1 MNQYLLS
8 ILKEVNTII
17 IPGIGALTITNAAT
31 GEIMFMPYL
40 KFDDGKLAQH
50 ISEKEGMELND
61 AKNLVAKY
69 VRDIEAQLNIGESYD
84 MYQFGSF
91 LKNSEGEIEFKPW
104 NGEKDSE
111 STEVVIEHSINESE
125 PTTDTSIDA
134 NDITPEIIIEE
145 NAIVTSPVEPELPI
159 EEVVEEEINPTSE
172 ETPNTLS
179 EQELDSSISTT
190 EFIAEEEVIEPI
202 ISEIPQQTIPE
213 PVYTEEQQWN
223 DDLDLP
229 PINAKIERPKKPII
243 EKVQKDKKRK
253 SPAKVI
259 LLTLLFIVIGGGTT
273 VILMRDQLGITIPFL
288 SASKESKEST
298 EVKSTTST
306 KSTVKEGTSTET
318 ERTEIDEAI
327 EKPSTETPVESKLE
341 EQSVS
346 NTSEIIQTSTGQ
358 IDRNKPYHIVGAAFT
373 ELSNAERYHKKLT
386 DSGNASVIIGKFDQL
401 YIVSISSHSS
411 QEEAKNALS
420 EAKGIS
426 ANAWIFR
433 FP

>member
-50 ISEKEGMELND
+50 ISEKEGMDIND

-69 VRDIEAQLNIGESYD
+69 VREIETQLNIGESYD

-104 NGEKDSE
+104 NGEKERVNPD
-111 STEVVIEHSINESE
+111 VVIDDSSRE
-125 PTTDTSIDA
+125 PEKETTTDTSIDA
-134 NDITPEIIIEE
+134 NDIIPEIIDETPIIMAPEIDSEPSNEEESIQTIEE
-145 NAIVTSPVEPELPI
+145 SQETEPEEDLDTAASST
-159 EEVVEEEINPTSE
+159 EFVSE
-172 ETPNTLS
+172 ETIT
-179 EQELDSSISTT
+179 
-190 EFIAEEEVIEPI
+190 PI
-202 ISEIPQQTIPE
+202 LTEIPDQSITVPA
-213 PVYTEEQQWN
+213 YTEEQQWN

-259 LLTLLFIVIGGGTT
+259 LLTLLFLIIGGGTT
-273 VILMRDQLGITIPFL
+273 VILMRDQLGISIPFL
-288 SASKESKEST
+288 NASKEST
-298 EVKSTTST
+298 EVKTTTST
-306 KSTVKEGTSTET
+306 KSTVEEETSTESET
-318 ERTEIDEAI
+318 TEINETV
-327 EKPSTETPVESKLE
+327 EKPTTETPVEQE
-341 EQSVS
+341 VTEQSVS
-346 NTSEIIQTSTGQ
+346 SSSDMIQTSTGSVNPSQ
-358 IDRNKPYHIVGAAFT
+358 PFHVIAGAFK
-373 ELSNAERYHKKLT
+373 EKSNAERFRDRLREN
-386 DSGNASVIIGKFDQL
+386 GNSNSEIIGEFDGL
-401 YIVSISSHSS
+401 FIVSVTSHRNIQDAQESQKTNTTISKS
-411 QEEAKNALS
+411 
-420 EAKGIS
+420 
-426 ANAWIFR
+426 WIFR

>member
-61 AKNLVAKY
+61 AKVLVSKY
-69 VRDIEAQLNIGESYD
+69 VREIESQLNIGESYD

-91 LKNSEGEIEFKPW
+91 LKNSDGEIEFKAW

-111 STEVVIEHSINESE
+111 GTEDVIEHSTNESE
-125 PTTDTSIDA
+125 PEPMTDTSIDA
-134 NDITPEIIIEE
+134 NDIIPETIVEE
-145 NAIVTSPVEPELPI
+145 NVIVTSPVEPELPREEAVVQ
-159 EEVVEEEINPTSE
+159 EEVNPTSE

-179 EQELDSSISTT
+179 DENLDSLNSTT
-190 EFIAEEEVIEPI
+190 EFIAEEEAIEPNI
-202 ISEIPQQTIPE
+202 TEIPQQTISE
-213 PVYTEEQQWN
+213 PTYTEEQQWN

-259 LLTLLFIVIGGGTT
+259 SISLVFLLIGGGTT

-288 SASKESKEST
+288 RASKEST
-298 EVKSTTST
+298 EGKSTTSM
-306 KSTVKEGTSTET
+306 KSTVEEKTATET
-318 ERTEIDEAI
+318 ETTEIDKTV
-327 EKPSTETPVESKLE
+327 EKPTTETPVESERE
-341 EQSVS
+341 EQNIS
-346 NTSEIIQTSTGQ
+346 NTSDMIQTSTGL
-358 IDRNKPYHIVGAAFT
+358 IDRNKPFHIVGGAFT
-373 ELSNAERYHKKLT
+373 ELSNAERYQKKLSY
-386 DSGNASVIIGKFDQL
+386 SGNSSVVIGKFDQL
-401 YIVSISSHSS
+401 YIVSISAYSN
-411 QEEAKNALS
+411 QEEAKNALI
-420 EAKGIS
+420 EAKVIS
-426 ANAWIFR
+426 PNAWIFR

>member
-50 ISEKEGMELND
+50 ISEKEGMDLNY

-69 VRDIEAQLNIGESYD
+69 VREIETQLNIGESYD

-104 NGEKDSE
+104 NGEKE
-111 STEVVIEHSINESE
+111 IVNHEVVIDDSTNESE
-125 PTTDTSIDA
+125 PEPTSDTSIDA
-134 NDITPEIIIEE
+134 NDIIPETIEEAPIIIAPEIDPELSNEEESTQTIEE
-145 NAIVTSPVEPELPI
+145 TQETEPEEKLDSAASST
-159 EEVVEEEINPTSE
+159 EFVSE
-172 ETPNTLS
+172 ETIT
-179 EQELDSSISTT
+179 
-190 EFIAEEEVIEPI
+190 PI
-202 ISEIPQQTIPE
+202 LTEIPQQTIPE
-213 PVYTEEQQWN
+213 PAYTEEQQWN

-243 EKVQKDKKRK
+243 EKVQKDRKRK

-259 LLTLLFIVIGGGTT
+259 LLTLLFLFIGGGTT
-273 VILMRDQLGITIPFL
+273 IILMRDQLGITIPFL
-288 SASKESKEST
+288 KASKEST
-298 EVKSTTST
+298 EVKTTTST
-306 KSTVKEGTSTET
+306 KSTVEEETSPETET
-318 ERTEIDEAI
+318 TEIDETV
-327 EKPSTETPVESKLE
+327 EKPTTETPVESEPE
-341 EQSVS
+341 EQSES
-346 NTSEIIQTSTGQ
+346 SSSDMIQTSTGQ

-373 ELSNAERYHKKLT
+373 ELSNAERYQKKLT
-386 DSGNASVIIGKFDQL
+386 DGGNSSVIIGKFDQL

-411 QEEAKNALS
+411 QEEAKIALS

>member
-50 ISEKEGMELND
+50 ISEKEGMEIND

-69 VRDIEAQLNIGESYD
+69 VREIEAQLNIGESYD

-91 LKNSEGEIEFKPW
+91 IKNSEGEIEFKPW
-104 NGEKDSE
+104 NGEKNIVN
-111 STEVVIEHSINESE
+111 TEVVIDDSTNASEPE

-134 NDITPEIIIEE
+134 NDIIPETI
-145 NAIVTSPVEPELPI
+145 
-159 EEVVEEEINPTSE
+159 E
-172 ETPNTLS
+172 ETPIIIAPEIDSELS
-179 EQELDSSISTT
+179 NEEETIHAKEEIQQEEAEEKLDTGVSST
-190 EFIAEEEVIEPI
+190 EFVTEETITPKLT
-202 ISEIPQQTIPE
+202 EIPQQTIPE
-213 PVYTEEQQWN
+213 PAYTEEQQWN

-253 SPAKVI
+253 SSAKVVF
-259 LLTLLFIVIGGGTT
+259 LSLLFLLIGGGTT

-288 SASKESKEST
+288 NTSHKT
-298 EVKSTTST
+298 TDVKSTTST
-306 KSTVKEGTSTET
+306 KTTVKVETTTET
-318 ERTEIDEAI
+318 ETAEF
-327 EKPSTETPVESKLE
+327 EKTKENPVDETPVEQE
-341 EQSVS
+341 ITEQSTS
-346 NTSEIIQTSTGQ
+346 NSSDIIQTSTGQ

-373 ELSNAERYHKKLT
+373 DLSNAERYQKKLT
-386 DSGNASVIIGKFDQL
+386 DSGKASIIIGKFDQL
-401 YIVSISSHSS
+401 YIVSISSHAS

-426 ANAWIFR
+426 TNAWIFR

>member
-50 ISEKEGMELND
+50 ISEKEGMEIND

-69 VRDIEAQLNIGESYD
+69 VREIEAQLNIGESYD

-91 LKNSEGEIEFKPW
+91 IKNSEGEIEFKPW
-104 NGEKDSE
+104 NGEKNSVN
-111 STEVVIEHSINESE
+111 TEVVIDDSSNASEPE

-134 NDITPEIIIEE
+134 NDIIPETI
-145 NAIVTSPVEPELPI
+145 
-159 EEVVEEEINPTSE
+159 E
-172 ETPNTLS
+172 ETPIIIAPVIDSVLS
-179 EQELDSSISTT
+179 NEEESTQTIEETQDTETVPEQELDSAVSST
-190 EFIAEEEVIEPI
+190 EFVTEETITPI
-202 ISEIPQQTIPE
+202 LTEIPKQTIPE

-243 EKVQKDKKRK
+243 EKIQKDKKRK
-253 SPAKVI
+253 SSAKVVF
-259 LLTLLFIVIGGGTT
+259 LTLLFLLIGGGTT
-273 VILMRDQLGITIPFL
+273 VILMREQLGITIPFL
-288 SASKESKEST
+288 NTSHETT
-298 EVKSTTST
+298 EVKSTTSSKT
-306 KSTVKEGTSTET
+306 TVKVETTTET
-318 ERTEIDEAI
+318 ETAEF
-327 EKPSTETPVESKLE
+327 EKTKENPVDETPVEQE
-341 EQSVS
+341 ITEQSTS
-346 NTSEIIQTSTGQ
+346 NSSDIIQTSTGQ

-373 ELSNAERYHKKLT
+373 DLSNAERYQKKLT
-386 DSGNASVIIGKFDQL
+386 DSGKASIIIGKFDQL
-401 YIVSISSHSS
+401 YIVSISSHAS

-426 ANAWIFR
+426 TNAWIFR

>member
-8 ILKEVNTII
+8 ILREVNTII
-17 IPGIGALTITNAAT
+17 IPGVGALTITNAAT

-69 VRDIEAQLNIGESYD
+69 VREIEAQLNIGESYD

-91 LKNSEGEIEFKPW
+91 YKNSEGEIEFKPW
-104 NGEKDSE
+104 NG
-111 STEVVIEHSINESE
+111 INEIQSSETLINQSTIEPE
-125 PTTDTSIDA
+125 PTTDNTIDNIEIVEEPIQA
-134 NDITPEIIIEE
+134 EPLINEPEISNNE
-145 NAIVTSPVEPELPI
+145 NILQLKKEHQENETENELDTASSVA
-159 EEVVEEEINPTSE
+159 EFVVEETIHP
-172 ETPNTLS
+172 
-179 EQELDSSISTT
+179 
-190 EFIAEEEVIEPI
+190 V
-202 ISEIPQQTIPE
+202 ISEIREESIPE
-213 PVYTEEQQWN
+213 TIYTEEQQWN

-273 VILMRDQLGITIPFL
+273 VFLMRDQLGISIPFL
-288 SASKESKEST
+288 NASKEST
-298 EVKSTTST
+298 EVKTTTST
-306 KSTVKEGTSTET
+306 KSTVEEETFTET
-318 ERTEIDEAI
+318 ETTEINETV
-327 EKPSTETPVESKLE
+327 EKPTTETPVEQE
-341 EQSVS
+341 VTEQSVS
-346 NTSEIIQTSTGQ
+346 SSSDMIQTSTGQ

-373 ELSNAERYHKKLT
+373 ELSNAERYLKKLT
-386 DSGNASVIIGKFDQL
+386 DSGNSSVIIGKFDQL

-420 EAKGIS
+420 EAIGIS

>member
-50 ISEKEGMELND
+50 ISEKEGMDIND

-69 VRDIEAQLNIGESYD
+69 VREIEAQLNIGESYD

-91 LKNSEGEIEFKPW
+91 LKTSEGEIEFKPW
-104 NGEKDSE
+104 NGEKDSVNP
-111 STEVVIEHSINESE
+111 EVVIDDSTNESEPE

-134 NDITPEIIIEE
+134 NEIVEETIDEAPIIIAPEIDSELSNEEESIQTIEE
-145 NAIVTSPVEPELPI
+145 KQETETEP
-159 EEVVEEEINPTSE
+159 
-172 ETPNTLS
+172 
-179 EQELDSSISTT
+179 EQELDTAVSST
-190 EFIAEEEVIEPI
+190 EFVSEDTKTPI
-202 ISEIPQQTIPE
+202 FTDIPQQIIPE
-213 PVYTEEQQWN
+213 PAYTEEQQWN

-259 LLTLLFIVIGGGTT
+259 LLTLLFLFIGGGTT
-273 VILMRDQLGITIPFL
+273 VVLMRDQLGISIPFL
-288 SASKESKEST
+288 NASKEST
-298 EVKSTTST
+298 EVKSATST
-306 KSTVKEGTSTET
+306 KSTVEEETSTET
-318 ERTEIDEAI
+318 KTTEIDEPV
-327 EKPSTETPVESKLE
+327 EKTTTETPVGPEVT

-346 NTSEIIQTSTGQ
+346 SSSDMIQTSTGQ

-373 ELSNAERYHKKLT
+373 ELSNAERYQKKLT
-386 DSGNASVIIGKFDQL
+386 DGGNSSVIIGKFDQL
-401 YIVSISSHSS
+401 YIVSISSHTS
-411 QEEAKNALS
+411 QEEAKNALI

>member
-50 ISEKEGMELND
+50 ISEKEGMDLND

-69 VRDIEAQLNIGESYD
+69 VREIETQLNIGESYD

-104 NGEKDSE
+104 NGEKE
-111 STEVVIEHSINESE
+111 IVNHKVVIGDSTNESEPE

-134 NDITPEIIIEE
+134 NDIIPETIEEAPIIIAPEIDSELSNEEESTQTIEE
-145 NAIVTSPVEPELPI
+145 TQETEPEEKLDSAASST
-159 EEVVEEEINPTSE
+159 EFVSE
-172 ETPNTLS
+172 ETIT
-179 EQELDSSISTT
+179 
-190 EFIAEEEVIEPI
+190 PI
-202 ISEIPQQTIPE
+202 LTEIPQQTIPE
-213 PVYTEEQQWN
+213 PAYTEEQQWN

-259 LLTLLFIVIGGGTT
+259 LITLLFLLIGGGTT
-273 VILMRDQLGITIPFL
+273 IIVMRDQLGITIPFL
-288 SASKESKEST
+288 KASKEST
-298 EVKSTTST
+298 EVKTTTST
-306 KSTVKEGTSTET
+306 KSTVEEETSPKTET
-318 ERTEIDEAI
+318 TEIDETV
-327 EKPSTETPVESKLE
+327 EKPTTETPVESELE
-341 EQSVS
+341 EQSES
-346 NTSEIIQTSTGQ
+346 SSSDMIQTSTGQ

-373 ELSNAERYHKKLT
+373 ELSNAERYQKKLT
-386 DSGNASVIIGKFDQL
+386 DGGNSSVIIGKFDQL

-411 QEEAKNALS
+411 QEEAKIALS

>member
-50 ISEKEGMELND
+50 ISEKEGMDLND

-69 VRDIEAQLNIGESYD
+69 VREIEAQLNIGESYD

-91 LKNSEGEIEFKPW
+91 LKNSVGEIEFKPW
-104 NGEKDSE
+104 NGEKESVTPEIVIDDS
-111 STEVVIEHSINESE
+111 TNESE
-125 PTTDTSIDA
+125 PESSTDTSIDSNEIVEETIDEA
-134 NDITPEIIIEE
+134 PIIIAPEIDSELTNEEESRQTTEDTPE
-145 NAIVTSPVEPELPI
+145 TEPEEQLDTAASST
-159 EEVVEEEINPTSE
+159 EFVSE
-172 ETPNTLS
+172 ETIT
-179 EQELDSSISTT
+179 
-190 EFIAEEEVIEPI
+190 PI
-202 ISEIPQQTIPE
+202 LTEIPQQTIPVTAYSE
-213 PVYTEEQQWN
+213 DQQWN

-288 SASKESKEST
+288 SASKEST

-306 KSTVKEGTSTET
+306 KSTVEEETSTET
-318 ERTEIDEAI
+318 ETTEIDETVEEPA
-327 EKPSTETPVESKLE
+327 TETPVDSELE

-346 NTSEIIQTSTGQ
+346 NTSAMIQTSTGQ

-373 ELSNAERYHKKLT
+373 ELSNAERYQKKLT
-386 DSGNASVIIGKFDQL
+386 DGGNSSVIIGKFDQL
-401 YIVSISSHSS
+401 YIVSISSHTS
-411 QEEAKNALS
+411 QEEAKNALT

>member
-17 IPGIGALTITNAAT
+17 IPGIGALTITNATT

-50 ISEKEGMELND
+50 ISEKKGMDING

-69 VRDIEAQLNIGESYD
+69 VREIEAQLNIGESYD

-104 NGEKDSE
+104 NEEKE
-111 STEVVIEHSINESE
+111 SVNPEVVIDDSINESEPE

-134 NDITPEIIIEE
+134 NDIIPETIEEAPIIIAPEINSELSNEEESIQTIEE
-145 NAIVTSPVEPELPI
+145 TQESEPQ
-159 EEVVEEEINPTSE
+159 EEQDTAASSAEFVSE
-172 ETPNTLS
+172 ETNT
-179 EQELDSSISTT
+179 
-190 EFIAEEEVIEPI
+190 PI
-202 ISEIPQQTIPE
+202 LAEIPQQIIPE
-213 PVYTEEQQWN
+213 PAYTEEQQWN

-243 EKVQKDKKRK
+243 EKVQRDKKRK
-253 SPAKVI
+253 SPAKLI
-259 LLTLLFIVIGGGTT
+259 LLTLLFIVISGGTT

-288 SASKESKEST
+288 SASKESN
-298 EVKSTTST
+298 EVKTTT
-306 KSTVKEGTSTET
+306 LTNSTVEYETSTET
-318 ERTEIDEAI
+318 ETTENKEKV
-327 EKPSTETPVESKLE
+327 EKPTTETPVESELE

-346 NTSEIIQTSTGQ
+346 NTSEMIQTSTGQ

-373 ELSNAERYHKKLT
+373 ELSNAERYQKKLT
-386 DSGNASVIIGKFDQL
+386 DGGNSSVIIGKFDQL

>member
-50 ISEKEGMELND
+50 ISEKEGMDING

-69 VRDIEAQLNIGESYD
+69 VREIEAQLNIGESYD

-91 LKNSEGEIEFKPW
+91 LKNTEGEIEFKPW
-104 NGEKDSE
+104 NGEKE
-111 STEVVIEHSINESE
+111 SVNPEVVIDYSTNESEPE

-134 NDITPEIIIEE
+134 NDIIPETIEEAPIIIAPEIDSELSDEE
-145 NAIVTSPVEPELPI
+145 ESSQTAEETQETEPE
-159 EEVVEEEINPTSE
+159 EELDTAASSTEFVSE
-172 ETPNTLS
+172 ETIT
-179 EQELDSSISTT
+179 
-190 EFIAEEEVIEPI
+190 PI
-202 ISEIPQQTIPE
+202 LTEIPQQTIPE
-213 PVYTEEQQWN
+213 PAYTEEQQWN

-288 SASKESKEST
+288 SASKESN
-298 EVKSTTST
+298 EVKTTT
-306 KSTVKEGTSTET
+306 LTNSTVEYETSTET
-318 ERTEIDEAI
+318 ETTENKEKL
-327 EKPSTETPVESKLE
+327 EKPTTETPVESELE

-346 NTSEIIQTSTGQ
+346 NTSEMIQTSTGQ

-373 ELSNAERYHKKLT
+373 ELSNAERYQKKLT
-386 DSGNASVIIGKFDQL
+386 DGGNSSVIIGKFDQL

>member
-50 ISEKEGMELND
+50 ISEKEGMDLND

-69 VRDIEAQLNIGESYD
+69 VREIETQLNIGESYD

-91 LKNSEGEIEFKPW
+91 VKNSEGEIEFKPW
-104 NGEKDSE
+104 NGEKESVTPEIVIDDS
-111 STEVVIEHSINESE
+111 TNESE
-125 PTTDTSIDA
+125 PESSTDTSIDSNEIVEETIDEA
-134 NDITPEIIIEE
+134 PIIIAPEIDSELSNEEESRQTTEETPE
-145 NAIVTSPVEPELPI
+145 TEPEEQLDTAASST
-159 EEVVEEEINPTSE
+159 EFVSE
-172 ETPNTLS
+172 ETIT
-179 EQELDSSISTT
+179 
-190 EFIAEEEVIEPI
+190 PI
-202 ISEIPQQTIPE
+202 LTEIPQQTIPE
-213 PVYTEEQQWN
+213 TAYSEEQQWN

-288 SASKESKEST
+288 SASKEST

-306 KSTVKEGTSTET
+306 KSTVEEETSTET
-318 ERTEIDEAI
+318 ETTEIDETV
-327 EKPSTETPVESKLE
+327 EKPATEKPIDSEIE

-346 NTSEIIQTSTGQ
+346 NTSAMIQTSTGSVNPSQ
-358 IDRNKPYHIVGAAFT
+358 PFHVIAGAFK
-373 ELSNAERYHKKLT
+373 EKSNAERFRDRLREN
-386 DSGNASVIIGKFDQL
+386 GNSNSEIIGEFDGL
-401 YIVSISSHSS
+401 FIVSVTSHRNIQDAQESQKTNTTISKS
-411 QEEAKNALS
+411 
-420 EAKGIS
+420 
-426 ANAWIFR
+426 WIFR

>member
-50 ISEKEGMELND
+50 ISEKEGMDIND

-69 VRDIEAQLNIGESYD
+69 VREIEAQLNIGESYD

-104 NGEKDSE
+104 NGEKERVNPD
-111 STEVVIEHSINESE
+111 VVIDDSSRE
-125 PTTDTSIDA
+125 PEKETTTDTSIDA
-134 NDITPEIIIEE
+134 NDIIPEIIDETPIIMAPEIDSEPSNEEESTQTIEE
-145 NAIVTSPVEPELPI
+145 TQETEPEKQLDSAASST
-159 EEVVEEEINPTSE
+159 EFVSE
-172 ETPNTLS
+172 ESITPILT
-179 EQELDSSISTT
+179 
-190 EFIAEEEVIEPI
+190 
-202 ISEIPQQTIPE
+202 EIPQQTIPE
-213 PVYTEEQQWN
+213 PAYTEEQQWN

-229 PINAKIERPKKPII
+229 PINTKIERPKKPII

-253 SPAKVI
+253 SPAKII
-259 LLTLLFIVIGGGTT
+259 LLTLLLLFIGGGTT
-273 VILMRDQLGITIPFL
+273 VILMRDQLGISIPFL
-288 SASKESKEST
+288 NASKEST
-298 EVKSTTST
+298 EVKTTTST
-306 KSTVKEGTSTET
+306 KSTVEEETSTESET
-318 ERTEIDEAI
+318 TEINETV
-327 EKPSTETPVESKLE
+327 EKPTTETPVEQE
-341 EQSVS
+341 VTEQRVS
-346 NTSEIIQTSTGQ
+346 SSSDMIQTSTGQ

-373 ELSNAERYHKKLT
+373 DLSNAERYQKKLT
-386 DSGNASVIIGKFDQL
+386 DGGNSSVIIGKFDQL
-401 YIVSISSHSS
+401 YMVSISSHSS

>member
-50 ISEKEGMELND
+50 ISEKEGMDIND

-69 VRDIEAQLNIGESYD
+69 VREIETQLNIGESYD

-91 LKNSEGEIEFKPW
+91 LKNSDGEIEFKPW
-104 NGEKDSE
+104 NGEKE
-111 STEVVIEHSINESE
+111 RVNPEVVIDDSTNESDPE

-134 NDITPEIIIEE
+134 NFSITKTMDEAPIIIAPEIDSELSNEEESIQTIEE
-145 NAIVTSPVEPELPI
+145 SQETEPEEDLDTAASST
-159 EEVVEEEINPTSE
+159 EFASE
-172 ETPNTLS
+172 ETIT
-179 EQELDSSISTT
+179 
-190 EFIAEEEVIEPI
+190 PI
-202 ISEIPQQTIPE
+202 LTEIPDQSITVPA
-213 PVYTEEQQWN
+213 YTEEQQWN

-229 PINAKIERPKKPII
+229 PINTKIERPKKPII

-253 SPAKVI
+253 SPAKII
-259 LLTLLFIVIGGGTT
+259 LLTLLLLFIGGGTT
-273 VILMRDQLGITIPFL
+273 VILMRDQLGISIPFL
-288 SASKESKEST
+288 NASKEST
-298 EVKSTTST
+298 EVKTTTST
-306 KSTVKEGTSTET
+306 KSTVEEETSTESET
-318 ERTEIDEAI
+318 TEINEPV
-327 EKPSTETPVESKLE
+327 EKPTTETPVEQE
-341 EQSVS
+341 VTEQSVS
-346 NTSEIIQTSTGQ
+346 SSSDMIQTSTGQ

-373 ELSNAERYHKKLT
+373 DLSNAERYQKKLT
-386 DSGNASVIIGKFDQL
+386 DGGNSSVIIGKFDQL
-401 YIVSISSHSS
+401 YMVSISSHSS
-411 QEEAKNALS
+411 QEEAKNALR

>member
-31 GEIMFMPYL
+31 REIMFMSYL
-40 KFDDGKLAQH
+40 KYDDGKLAQH
-50 ISEKEGMELND
+50 ISEKEGMDLND

-69 VRDIEAQLNIGESYD
+69 VREIEAQLNIGESYD

-104 NGEKDSE
+104 NGEKESVNPEVLIDDS
-111 STEVVIEHSINESE
+111 SRE
-125 PTTDTSIDA
+125 PEKETTTDTSIDSNEIVEETIGEA
-134 NDITPEIIIEE
+134 PIIIAPEIDSELSNEE
-145 NAIVTSPVEPELPI
+145 ESTQTTKEIPETEPEEQLDTAASST
-159 EEVVEEEINPTSE
+159 EFVSE
-172 ETPNTLS
+172 ETIT
-179 EQELDSSISTT
+179 
-190 EFIAEEEVIEPI
+190 PI
-202 ISEIPQQTIPE
+202 LTEIPQQTISE
-213 PVYTEEQQWN
+213 PAYTEEQQWN

-229 PINAKIERPKKPII
+229 PINAKIERPKKPIV

-259 LLTLLFIVIGGGTT
+259 LFTLLFLAIGGGTT

-288 SASKESKEST
+288 SASKEST

-306 KSTVKEGTSTET
+306 KSTVEEETSTET
-318 ERTEIDEAI
+318 ETTEIGETVEVPA
-327 EKPSTETPVESKLE
+327 TETQVDSELE

-346 NTSEIIQTSTGQ
+346 NSSAMIQTSTGSVNPSQ
-358 IDRNKPYHIVGAAFT
+358 PFHVIAGAFK
-373 ELSNAERYHKKLT
+373 EKGNAERFRDRLREN
-386 DSGNASVIIGKFDQL
+386 GNSNSEIIGQFDGL
-401 YIVSISSHSS
+401 FIVSVTSHRNIQDAQESQKTNTTISKS
-411 QEEAKNALS
+411 
-420 EAKGIS
+420 
-426 ANAWIFR
+426 WIFR

>member
-17 IPGIGALTITNAAT
+17 IPGIGALTITNTAT

-50 ISEKEGMELND
+50 ISEKEGMELNE

-69 VRDIEAQLNIGESYD
+69 VREIEAQLNIGESYD

-91 LKNSEGEIEFKPW
+91 LKNSDGEIEFKPW
-104 NGEKDSE
+104 NGEKDSVN
-111 STEVVIEHSINESE
+111 TEVVVDDSTNESEPE
-125 PTTDTSIDA
+125 PTTDTSIDVNEIIVETIDEA
-134 NDITPEIIIEE
+134 PIIITPEIH
-145 NAIVTSPVEPELPI
+145 SELSN
-159 EEVVEEEINPTSE
+159 EEEIKQTTEETQETEPKDELDTTVSSTEFVSE
-172 ETPNTLS
+172 ETIT
-179 EQELDSSISTT
+179 
-190 EFIAEEEVIEPI
+190 PI
-202 ISEIPQQTIPE
+202 LSEIPQQTIHE

-288 SASKESKEST
+288 SASKEST

-306 KSTVKEGTSTET
+306 KSTVEKETTTET
-318 ERTEIDEAI
+318 KEIDEAV
-327 EKPSTETPVESKLE
+327 EKPVTETPVETEIE

-346 NTSEIIQTSTGQ
+346 NTSEMIQTSTGSVNPSQ
-358 IDRNKPYHIVGAAFT
+358 PFHVIAGAFK
-373 ELSNAERYHKKLT
+373 EKSNAERFRDRLRE
-386 DSGNASVIIGKFDQL
+386 SGNSNSEIIGEFDGL
-401 YIVSISSHSS
+401 FIVSVSSHSNIQDAQES
-411 QEEAKNALS
+411 QKTNTT
-420 EAKGIS
+420 IS
-426 ANAWIFR
+426 KSWIFR

>member
-50 ISEKEGMELND
+50 ISEKEGMDLND

-69 VRDIEAQLNIGESYD
+69 VREIEAQLNIGESYD
-84 MYQFGSF
+84 MYHFGSF

-104 NGEKDSE
+104 NGEKESVTPEIVIDDS
-111 STEVVIEHSINESE
+111 TNESE
-125 PTTDTSIDA
+125 PESSTDTSIDSNEIVEETIDEA
-134 NDITPEIIIEE
+134 PIIIAPEIDSEHSNEEESTQTTEETPE
-145 NAIVTSPVEPELPI
+145 TEPEEQLDTAASST
-159 EEVVEEEINPTSE
+159 EFVSE
-172 ETPNTLS
+172 ETIT
-179 EQELDSSISTT
+179 
-190 EFIAEEEVIEPI
+190 PI
-202 ISEIPQQTIPE
+202 LTEIPQQTIPE
-213 PVYTEEQQWN
+213 TAYSEEQQWN

-288 SASKESKEST
+288 SASKEST

-306 KSTVKEGTSTET
+306 KSTVEEETSTET
-318 ERTEIDEAI
+318 ETTEFDETVEEPA
-327 EKPSTETPVESKLE
+327 TETPVDSELE

-346 NTSEIIQTSTGQ
+346 NSSAMIQTSTGSVNPSQ
-358 IDRNKPYHIVGAAFT
+358 PFHVIAGAFK
-373 ELSNAERYHKKLT
+373 EKGNAERFRDRLREN
-386 DSGNASVIIGKFDQL
+386 GNSNSEIIGEFDGL
-401 YIVSISSHSS
+401 FIVSVTSHRNIQEAQESQKTNTTISKS
-411 QEEAKNALS
+411 
-420 EAKGIS
+420 
-426 ANAWIFR
+426 WIFR

>member
-8 ILKEVNTII
+8 ILKEANTII
-17 IPGIGALTITNAAT
+17 IPGIGALTITNAST

-50 ISEKEGMELND
+50 ISEKEGMDLND
-61 AKNLVAKY
+61 AKNLIAKY
-69 VRDIEAQLNIGESYD
+69 VREIEAQLNIGESYD
-84 MYQFGSF
+84 MYQFGCF
-91 LKNSEGEIEFKPW
+91 VKNKDGEIEFKQW
-104 NGEKDSE
+104 NGQKDGLNA
-111 STEVVIEHSINESE
+111 EVVVDDSSRESE
-125 PTTDTSIDA
+125 QETTTDTSIDTNEIVEETIDEA
-134 NDITPEIIIEE
+134 PIIIAPEIDSELSDEEESILAIEE
-145 NAIVTSPVEPELPI
+145 TQETEP
-159 EEVVEEEINPTSE
+159 
-172 ETPNTLS
+172 
-179 EQELDSSISTT
+179 EQELDTTASST
-190 EFIAEEEVIEPI
+190 EFVSEETITPRLT
-202 ISEIPQQTIPE
+202 EIPQQTIPE
-213 PVYTEEQQWN
+213 SAYTEEQQWN

-259 LLTLLFIVIGGGTT
+259 FLTLLFLLIGGGTT

-288 SASKESKEST
+288 SASKEST

-306 KSTVKEGTSTET
+306 RSTTVEEETTTET
-318 ERTEIDEAI
+318 TEIDETV
-327 EKPSTETPVESKLE
+327 EKPANETPVESGVE

-346 NTSEIIQTSTGQ
+346 SSSDMIQTSTGQ

-373 ELSNAERYHKKLT
+373 ELSNAERYQKKLT
-386 DSGNASVIIGKFDQL
+386 VGGNSSVIIGKFDQL

-420 EAKGIS
+420 EAKEIS

>member
-8 ILKEVNTII
+8 ILKEANTII
-17 IPGIGALTITNAAT
+17 IPGIGALTITNAST

-50 ISEKEGMELND
+50 ISEKEGMDLND

-69 VRDIEAQLNIGESYD
+69 VREIEAQLNIGESYD
-84 MYQFGSF
+84 MYQFGCF
-91 LKNSEGEIEFKPW
+91 VKNKDGEIEFKQW
-104 NGEKDSE
+104 NGQKDGLNA
-111 STEVVIEHSINESE
+111 EVVVDDSSRESE
-125 PTTDTSIDA
+125 QETTTDTSIDTNEIVEETIDEA
-134 NDITPEIIIEE
+134 PIIIAPEIDSELSDEEESIQTIEE
-145 NAIVTSPVEPELPI
+145 TQETETEP
-159 EEVVEEEINPTSE
+159 
-172 ETPNTLS
+172 
-179 EQELDSSISTT
+179 EQELDITASST
-190 EFIAEEEVIEPI
+190 EFVSEETITPVLT
-202 ISEIPQQTIPE
+202 EIPQQTIPE
-213 PVYTEEQQWN
+213 LAYTEEQQWN

-259 LLTLLFIVIGGGTT
+259 LLTLLFLLIGGGTT

-288 SASKESKEST
+288 SASKEST
-298 EVKSTTST
+298 EVKSTRST
-306 KSTVKEGTSTET
+306 KSTVVEETSTESET
-318 ERTEIDEAI
+318 TEIDEPV
-327 EKPSTETPVESKLE
+327 EKPTTETPVEPE
-341 EQSVS
+341 VTEQSVS
-346 NTSEIIQTSTGQ
+346 SSSDMIQTSTGQ

-373 ELSNAERYHKKLT
+373 ELSNAERYQKKLT
-386 DSGNASVIIGKFDQL
+386 DGGNSSVIIGKFDQL
-401 YIVSISSHSS
+401 YIVSISSHTS
-411 QEEAKNALS
+411 QEEAKNALT

>member
-17 IPGIGALTITNAAT
+17 IPGIGALTITNPST
-31 GEIMFMPYL
+31 GEIMFMPFL

-50 ISEKEGMELND
+50 ISEKEGMDIND
-61 AKNLVAKY
+61 AKNLIAKY
-69 VRDIEAQLNIGESYD
+69 VREIEAQLNIGESYD

-104 NGEKDSE
+104 NGEKE
-111 STEVVIEHSINESE
+111 SVNPEVVIDDSINESEPE

-134 NDITPEIIIEE
+134 NDIIPETIDEAPIIIAPEIDSDPS
-145 NAIVTSPVEPELPI
+145 N
-159 EEVVEEEINPTSE
+159 EEESSQTAEEIQETEPQEELDIALSSTEFVSE
-172 ETPNTLS
+172 ETIT
-179 EQELDSSISTT
+179 
-190 EFIAEEEVIEPI
+190 PI
-202 ISEIPQQTIPE
+202 LTEIPQQTIPE
-213 PVYTEEQQWN
+213 PAYTEEQQWN

-259 LLTLLFIVIGGGTT
+259 LLTLLFLVIGGGTT

-288 SASKESKEST
+288 SASKEST
-298 EVKSTTST
+298 EVKTTIST
-306 KSTVKEGTSTET
+306 KSTVEEETSTET
-318 ERTEIDEAI
+318 ETTEIDETI
-327 EKPSTETPVESKLE
+327 EKPATETPVDSEIE

-346 NTSEIIQTSTGQ
+346 NTSAMIQTSTGSVNPSQ
-358 IDRNKPYHIVGAAFT
+358 PFHVIAGAFK
-373 ELSNAERYHKKLT
+373 EKSNAERFRDRLREN
-386 DSGNASVIIGKFDQL
+386 GNSNSEIIGEFDGL
-401 YIVSISSHSS
+401 FIVSVTSHSNMQEAQES
-411 QEEAKNALS
+411 QKTNTT
-420 EAKGIS
+420 IS
-426 ANAWIFR
+426 KSWIFR

>member
-8 ILKEVNTII
+8 ILREVNTII

-50 ISEKEGMELND
+50 ISEKEGIDIND

-69 VRDIEAQLNIGESYD
+69 VREIEAQLNIGESYD

-91 LKNSEGEIEFKPW
+91 YKNSDGEIEFKPW
-104 NGEKDSE
+104 NG
-111 STEVVIEHSINESE
+111 VNESQSSETLINQSTNEPE
-125 PTTDTSIDA
+125 PTTDNTIDNVEVDEEPVQAEPKIVESEISNSENILQSKEKHQENETEDELDVASSIA
-134 NDITPEIIIEE
+134 EFV
-145 NAIVTSPVEPELPI
+145 A
-159 EEVVEEEINPTSE
+159 E
-172 ETPNTLS
+172 ETILPV
-179 EQELDSSISTT
+179 IS
-190 EFIAEEEVIEPI
+190 V
-202 ISEIPQQTIPE
+202 IPE
-213 PVYTEEQQWN
+213 ESIPETIYTEEQQWN

-259 LLTLLFIVIGGGTT
+259 IITLAFLLIGGGTT

-288 SASKESKEST
+288 SASKESIKVES
-298 EVKSTTST
+298 VTTT
-306 KSTVKEGTSTET
+306 KSTVKKETSTATET
-318 ERTEIDEAI
+318 TEIDETNDV
-327 EKPSTETPVESKLE
+327 PTNETPVKSEVE
-341 EQSVS
+341 EQSTS
-346 NTSEIIQTSTGQ
+346 NSSDMLQTSTGL
-358 IDRNKPYHIVGAAFT
+358 IDRNKPYHIVGGAFT
-373 ELSNAERYHKKLT
+373 ELSNAERYQKKLT
-386 DSGNASVIIGKFDQL
+386 ESGNSSIVIGKFDGL
-401 YIVSISSHSS
+401 FIVSISSYSN
-411 QEEAKNALS
+411 QDEAKNALN

-426 ANAWIFR
+426 TNAWIFR

>member
-8 ILKEVNTII
+8 ILREVNTII
-17 IPGIGALTITNAAT
+17 IPGVGALTITNAAT

-69 VRDIEAQLNIGESYD
+69 VREIEAQFNIGESYD

-91 LKNSEGEIEFKPW
+91 YKNSEGEIEFKPW
-104 NGEKDSE
+104 NG
-111 STEVVIEHSINESE
+111 INEIQSSETLINQSTIEPE
-125 PTTDTSIDA
+125 PTTDNTIDNIEIVEEPIQA
-134 NDITPEIIIEE
+134 EPLINEPEISNNE
-145 NAIVTSPVEPELPI
+145 NILQLKKEHQENETENELDTASSVA
-159 EEVVEEEINPTSE
+159 EFVVEETIHP
-172 ETPNTLS
+172 
-179 EQELDSSISTT
+179 
-190 EFIAEEEVIEPI
+190 V
-202 ISEIPQQTIPE
+202 ISEIREESIPE
-213 PVYTEEQQWN
+213 TIYTEEQQWN

-229 PINAKIERPKKPII
+229 PINTKIERPKKPII

-288 SASKESKEST
+288 SASKEST
-298 EVKSTTST
+298 EVKSVTST
-306 KSTVKEGTSTET
+306 KSTVKEETSTET
-318 ERTEIDEAI
+318 ETTEIDETKEVA
-327 EKPSTETPVESKLE
+327 TNETPVKSEVE

-346 NTSEIIQTSTGQ
+346 NSSDMLQTSTGL
-358 IDRNKPYHIVGAAFT
+358 IDRNKPYHVVGGAFT
-373 ELSNAERYHKKLT
+373 ELSNAERYQKKLT
-386 DSGNASVIIGKFDQL
+386 QSGNSSVVIGKFDGL
-401 YIVSISSHSS
+401 YIVSISSYSN
-411 QEEAKNALS
+411 QDEAKNALN